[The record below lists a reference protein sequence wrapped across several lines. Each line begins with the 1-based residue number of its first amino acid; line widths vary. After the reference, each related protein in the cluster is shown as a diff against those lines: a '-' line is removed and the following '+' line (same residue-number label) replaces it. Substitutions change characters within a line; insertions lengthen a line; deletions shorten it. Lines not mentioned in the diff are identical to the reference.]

1 MKQVILNSLTLCN
14 FKGEHNR
21 TTTFNAD
28 ITTISGANGL
38 GKSRHFDAFLWLLFG
53 KDKENRA
60 DYEIKTH
67 DANGNVAPHIDVV
80 VTGELTVNGESI
92 KLTRKLVE
100 NWVTPKMS
108 NESVFKGNET
118 KCLWNDV
125 PVSVTEYGKRVSA
138 IVDEQLFKMI
148 TNPMFF
154 TSLNWKNQREQ
165 LFAMAGNIGDDDI
178 AANNADFRALLDKL
192 TGKSFDD
199 YKAEIAAKKR
209 ALRKELSE
217 IQPRIDQTERMKPES
232 YDWNALAKELESVN
246 ADIAKLEDAIAE
258 LNRALTDKNAAANA
272 KFEETRQLRRDLM
285 HCASRMDAIVNDANR
300 KEEQRVFAA
309 NKGITAL
316 DMELEN
322 RKSALS
328 YREKRIPTAMLQLD
342 AIDALIRKLNEQR
355 ESKRTEWFDVDGRQ
369 FVGVDKCP
377 TCGQPI
383 PESMR
388 EESRAKFAEAK
399 RNDLENIT
407 AEGKR
412 LTKRIDALV
421 KEKASHNE
429 QVETWRNEIETIT
442 GEIAELESKIA
453 ASHEESAKEI
463 DPNTIPEWVDAKR
476 VYTELTAK
484 IAESEK
490 TNGDDVDKTEI
501 ESKIADKKS
510 EMTGLDAKRDELM
523 SKINHRAMIER
534 ADKEIESL
542 NESGRTL
549 AQAIA
554 DIERDE
560 YTIGQFTKAKVDLVE
575 SRVAR
580 LFKNVKFKMFDYTIE
595 GNAIETCVAMV
606 NGVPFPTANSAAKI
620 NAGLDIINALCKY
633 YDVTAPIFIDN
644 RESVNQLIPTASQI
658 VNLVVTNDPELIIS

>member
-232 YDWNALAKELESVN
+232 YDWNALAKELESIN

-429 QVETWRNEIETIT
+429 QVETWRNEIATIT